1 MSASIVQ
8 DAIFW
13 VSISTIAV
21 GLIKYSIKYATRFCK
36 ISSVSCCWGCFSQ
49 QRDIKSEIEIEK
61 ARIDAHVNE
70 DDSGEFPAS
79 VSETKVNDTS
89 RAERPQRVGFPQ
101 SPLRAPR
108 VVTEGFPGG
117 DH

>member
-1 MSASIVQ
+1 MSSSIVQ

-70 DDSGEFPAS
+70 DDSGEFPTGT
-79 VSETKVNDTS
+79 EMKVNDTS
-89 RAERPQRVGFPQ
+89 RVERPQRVGFQQ
-101 SPLRAPR
+101 SPLRVA
-108 VVTEGFPGG
+108 VV
-117 DH
+117 